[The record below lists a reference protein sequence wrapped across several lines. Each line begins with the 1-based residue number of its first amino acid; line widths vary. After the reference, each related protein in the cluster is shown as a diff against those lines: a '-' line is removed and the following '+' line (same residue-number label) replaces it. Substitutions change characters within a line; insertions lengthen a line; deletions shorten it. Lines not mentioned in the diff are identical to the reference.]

1 MNQGMV
7 TYDMYI
13 KHTDVNGN
21 SHIQEHRVWDGEK
34 FFSARAAECEK
45 ANAAQKPDQPRRAR
59 VLQVN
64 REDYLVSRAALKK

>member
-1 MNQGMV
+1 MNQGMT

-34 FFSARAAECEK
+34 FFNARAAEAK
-45 ANAAQKPDQPRRAR
+45 RANAAQKPNQPRRAA
-59 VLQVN
+59 VLQVT
-64 REDYLVSRAALKK
+64 REDYLAARAASKK